1 MLLTEWH
8 VLKGKDGD
16 HEVIFMV
23 SHRKEAG
30 LSEDEI
36 PYEQWEAKDMA
47 KITSALFRDTGMP
60 VRSWEPNFLLNSL
73 ESCGASPETCRSFF
87 QRYMEEMFRAYGIR

>member
-8 VLKGKDGD
+8 VLKGKDGE
-16 HEVIFMV
+16 HEAVFMV

-47 KITSALFRDTGMP
+47 KITSALFRDTGMST
-60 VRSWEPNFLLNSL
+60 RSWEPAFILNTLENSGASRKTCRNFL
-73 ESCGASPETCRSFF
+73 
-87 QRYMEEMFRAYGIR
+87 QKYMEEMFRAYGI